1 MNNFPI
7 SLGTKLRIDSR
18 DRLDIKLGL
27 DIGYLVGCQV
37 CTEIFWFTHECLFL
51 DLVLR
56 SDQEICTIGSLRSGR
71 KICILPSTI
80 FNQELFNP

>member
-1 MNNFPI
+1 M
-7 SLGTKLRIDSR
+7 

-27 DIGYLVGCQV
+27 DIGCLVGCQV
-37 CTEIFWFTHECLFL
+37 LAEIFWFTHERLFL

-80 FNQELFNP
+80 FNRELFNPRKKKFRYSTKN